1 MSCRPHVLQRLRTR
15 LNRNLT
21 RSNLGQIEFPARVVD
36 VNSDQI
42 AVAVVV
48 EYDALGNLAAFDAW
62 PRREINVQR
71 IRVGIVIQLH
81 GLKFRSG
88 NALRIERLSAS
99 VITRRYRPPSSGT
112 EAQNPKPLFSC

>member
-1 MSCRPHVLQRLRTR
+1 MSCRPHVLQRLRAR

-48 EYDALGNLAAFDAW
+48 EYDALGNLAAFDAR

-71 IRVGIVIQLH
+71 IRVGIVADFH
-81 GLKFRSG
+81 GIHQDIFSAIPCPAVGGGSG
-88 NALRIERLSAS
+88 L
-99 VITRRYRPPSSGT
+99 PSLWYNSIV
-112 EAQNPKPLFSC
+112 SS